1 MLSVAASTQQR
12 YRRSLNRARS
22 KYGQSAMVAAA
33 ADCRREARMLSD
45 QIRSDSVVK
54 RFHGATATS
63 LLSFAETTLITGALL
78 ACAAWEET
86 IAQAPLYGNQFLRRE
101 VMLRCF
107 VLRKP
112 NRLTRV

>member
-1 MLSVAASTQQR
+1 
-12 YRRSLNRARS
+12 
-22 KYGQSAMVAAA
+22 MVAAA

-54 RFHGATATS
+54 RIHGATMAS
-63 LLSFAETTLITGALL
+63 LLSFAVTTLITGALL

-86 IAQAPLYGNQFLRRE
+86 IAQAPLYGNQFCVAM
-101 VMLRCF
+101 VMLRSF